1 MVWPRTVVG
10 VYTLYSHNGKRRV
23 CENSEASTRWHHGY
37 FYPTTAS
44 FSHHNWRTGW
54 MHYRV
59 TSFEL
64 FLQLSYVI
72 VFMPPPEN
80 DWLTEALC
88 SHATCPFSVFC
99 SFLSFVYIR
108 YFENDWTD
116 FDANSHKWST
126 GQWHETINFGGH
138 DVKDQGHTRLNI
150 DLDWRPGGGI
160 ILDSSRSSSF
170 SSFLVFLKFSLHSM
184 FIVVYGY
191 AHLSE
196 QGFLPGCPVWH
207 ICILYQQDWLIDFSY
222 SDAKN

>member
-88 SHATCPFSVFC
+88 SHATCPFSVFLFFSFVC
-99 SFLSFVYIR
+99 LYTIFRKRLNRFWCQFAQMVHGTMARNDKLWGSWCQRSRSHEVEHRFGLEAWRRHHSRFLSV
-108 YFENDWTD
+108 E
-116 FDANSHKWST
+116 
-126 GQWHETINFGGH
+126 
-138 DVKDQGHTRLNI
+138 
-150 DLDWRPGGGI
+150 
-160 ILDSSRSSSF
+160 
-170 SSFLVFLKFSLHSM
+170 
-184 FIVVYGY
+184 
-191 AHLSE
+191 
-196 QGFLPGCPVWH
+196 
-207 ICILYQQDWLIDFSY
+207 
-222 SDAKN
+222 